1 MEGEADIPAEAA
13 PPASSA
19 WVSGA
24 YGDAW
29 RPEGSE
35 ASPGQGAVAPD
46 GGRVPIGPV
55 ERLRRRDEFR
65 RCYRHGAKI
74 AGRWIVLHR
83 LAPSPGRE
91 RVRVGFTVSR
101 RVGKAVVRNRVKRR
115 LREAWRRWIKE
126 LPVSGDV
133 VVAARPQAAEA
144 SYAELE
150 AELGR
155 LLRKVC
161 RTGGNGGGAPSASKP
176 SGPASP

>member
-91 RVRVGFTVSR
+91 RVRRSEER
-101 RVGKAVVRNRVKRR
+101 RVG
-115 LREAWRRWIKE
+115 E
-126 LPVSGDV
+126 VSG
-133 VVAARPQAAEA
+133 
-144 SYAELE
+144 
-150 AELGR
+150 
-155 LLRKVC
+155 
-161 RTGGNGGGAPSASKP
+161 GGVW
-176 SGPASP
+176 